1 MINRQSSSFISYLKR
16 NPLRFTLIEL
26 LIVIAIIA
34 ILAGMLLPA
43 LNSARETARGIAC
56 RNNLGSIGKA
66 VLFYTGDNQEYLPS
80 QTPDAPYK
88 YETVW
93 KVQRDNYPNA
103 GPLEQY
109 LQCKKNEPDIGRCYP
124 NIKSRLAC
132 PSANCNGTNYW
143 YTYGANYHVFQPIS
157 GDGAAYPNRKLTQ
170 VPKPTR
176 TMEAIDTNEINS
188 NGIVASWSNQRV
200 ELRHKK
206 SANMSFLDGHVSGMP
221 RQIFKILPYYSY
233 FWFPQSP
240 NPPKNDN
247 LY

>member
-1 MINRQSSSFISYLKR
+1 MNNRQPPSFISYLKR
-16 NPLRFTLIEL
+16 KLQRFTLIEL
-26 LIVIAIIA
+26 LVVIAVIA

-56 RNNLGSIGKA
+56 RNNLSNIGKA
-66 VLFYTGDNQEYLPS
+66 VLFYTSDNQEYLPS

-88 YETVW
+88 YTTIW
-93 KVQRDNYPNA
+93 KVQRVNYPET

-109 LQCKKNEPDIGRCYP
+109 LQCKENEPDIGRCYP
-124 NIKSRLAC
+124 DTKSRLAC
-132 PSANCNGTNYW
+132 PSANVNGTTYW
-143 YTYGANYHVFQPIS
+143 YTYGANYHVFQPIT

-188 NGIVASWSNQRV
+188 NGIVASWSSQRV

-206 SANMSFLDGHVSGMP
+206 SANMSFLDGHVSGI
-221 RQIFKILPYYSY
+221 QYQAFKALKYYSY
-233 FWFPQSP
+233 FWFPQ
-240 NPPKNDN
+240 PPYLVNDEN